1 MARTAIL
8 MMVAGT
14 AIVPVMDA
22 IAKFLVDSMSP
33 IQITWG
39 RFFFQFLI
47 MAIVMLII
55 KGPKGLKI
63 EKPWVHALRG
73 VQLAIATVFFFW
85 SLQYLP
91 LANAIA
97 IFFVQ
102 PMILTM
108 ISALVLGES
117 VGWHRRIAVVAG
129 FIGALLIIQPGSDTF
144 SWASFLPLGSALFYA
159 SYIATTRAYSNI
171 DHPVA
176 MQFASGL
183 GATIVLTIALLITST
198 WEGSHFAPSVPTGEQ
213 WLWLLAI
220 GFIAAA
226 GHLLVVMGVSRAPAS
241 LLAPFGYVE
250 IIAATLLGWMFFDDW
265 PDWLS
270 WVGIAVIVA
279 SGIYVFERERRVA
292 TA

>member
-22 IAKFLVDSMSP
+22 IAKHLVDAISP

-39 RFFFQFLI
+39 RFLFQFLI
-47 MAIVMLII
+47 MATVMVLL
-55 KGPKGLKI
+55 KGPKGLIIKR
-63 EKPWVHALRG
+63 PWVQAVRG

-108 ISALVLGES
+108 ISAWVLGES
-117 VGWHRRIAVVAG
+117 VGWHRRVAVVAG

-144 SWASFLPLGSALFYA
+144 SWASFLPLGSALFYEA
-159 SYIATTRAYSNI
+159 IS
-171 DHPVA
+171 PP
-176 MQFASGL
+176 L
-183 GATIVLTIALLITST
+183 
-198 WEGSHFAPSVPTGEQ
+198 VPTPISITRLRCSLHQ
-213 WLWLLAI
+213 ALAQP
-220 GFIAAA
+220 
-226 GHLLVVMGVSRAPAS
+226 S
-241 LLAPFGYVE
+241 Y
-250 IIAATLLGWMFFDDW
+250 
-265 PDWLS
+265 
-270 WVGIAVIVA
+270 
-279 SGIYVFERERRVA
+279 
-292 TA
+292 

>member
-22 IAKFLVDSMSP
+22 IAKFLVDDMSP

-47 MAIVMLII
+47 MAGVMLAL
-55 KGPKGLKI
+55 KGPSGLKV

-85 SLQYLP
+85 SLQFLP

-108 ISALVLGES
+108 ISAWVLGES

-129 FIGALLIIQPGSDTF
+129 FIGALLIIQPGSATF

-159 SYIATTRAYSNI
+159 SYIATTRAYANI
-171 DHPVA
+171 DHPVT

-183 GATIVLTIALLITST
+183 GATIALTVALLVTST
-198 WEGSHFAPSVPTGEQ
+198 WEGSHFAPSMPSAEQ
-213 WLWLLAI
+213 WLWLIAI
-220 GFIAAA
+220 GIIAAA

-250 IIAATLLGWMFFDDW
+250 IIAATFLGWIIFEDW
-265 PDWLS
+265 PDGLS

-292 TA
+292 EP